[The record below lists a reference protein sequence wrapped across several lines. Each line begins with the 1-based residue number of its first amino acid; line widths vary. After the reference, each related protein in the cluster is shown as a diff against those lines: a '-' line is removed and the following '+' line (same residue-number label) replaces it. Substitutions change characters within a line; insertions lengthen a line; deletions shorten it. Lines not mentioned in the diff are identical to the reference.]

1 MEVDS
6 NGCLELDKFGS
17 DGLKSSSPPRIQGI
31 AFRWGTSS
39 SESETEA
46 GKSGGKLLIESEPPE
61 RESAKAQDLESA
73 EEIETRKS
81 LIES

>member
-17 DGLKSSSPPRIQGI
+17 DGLRSSSPPRIREI
-31 AFRWGTSS
+31 EFSWGTSS
-39 SESETEA
+39 SESGSEA

-61 RESAKAQDLESA
+61 RESAKAQNLESA
-73 EEIETRKS
+73 EEIG
-81 LIES
+81 